1 VGFQHSPE
9 FDGGVLEGG
18 VTLGPLETQYQEL
31 FAEALEDGVI
41 TSEERTRLEQAADN
55 LGLDRMRLARLEQ
68 AMVASYETNH
78 RVKVVERWEE
88 PAASLAPLRLDAEG
102 DDARKALLKR
112 IEQLEARVHEL
123 EDELREAQANINV
136 EIDVSGL
143 EGGGDSE
150 DPHELRRQ
158 IRRDPTRVAPYRALY
173 RHFDAEGDGDGKHLA
188 AQALVALGAADET
201 EKAFYDAHRQVTL
214 ITPKCAIPQSAW
226 VDQLLDPEEDLLTGQ
241 IFGILAPAVLL
252 GRVTGLRRAGQL
264 QQPNAESRQDPA
276 KATVTAVRAL
286 PWASAL
292 LGLPP
297 PAIYLDKD
305 KPHGYVLVPGVPPHT
320 SVGRAVL
327 CGVSPTAHAFLA
339 TRHLAFYR
347 QERFIKQLYDSVQ
360 DLEDIFLAGLLI
372 GKPSLPLAEDMRRRV
387 GPLANAIE
395 PLLEPVHIDGLRGC
409 IGRFVEEGGRTNL
422 QRWSAATE
430 RTANR
435 AALLACGDLPTAVSC
450 IADSGLGEGQW
461 TDAQKELLG
470 FAVSEPFS
478 QLRRQVGVA
487 L

>member
-1 VGFQHSPE
+1 
-9 FDGGVLEGG
+9 
-18 VTLGPLETQYQEL
+18 
-31 FAEALEDGVI
+31 
-41 TSEERTRLEQAADN
+41 
-55 LGLDRMRLARLEQ
+55 
-68 AMVASYETNH
+68 
-78 RVKVVERWEE
+78 
-88 PAASLAPLRLDAEG
+88 LAP
-102 DDARKALLKR
+102 
-112 IEQLEARVHEL
+112 
-123 EDELREAQANINV
+123 
-136 EIDVSGL
+136 
-143 EGGGDSE
+143 
-150 DPHELRRQ
+150 RQ
-158 IRRDPTRVAPYRALY
+158 
-173 RHFDAEGDGDGKHLA
+173 
-188 AQALVALGAADET
+188 
-201 EKAFYDAHRQVTL
+201 
-214 ITPKCAIPQSAW
+214 
-226 VDQLLDPEEDLLTGQ
+226 
-241 IFGILAPAVLL
+241 
-252 GRVTGLRRAGQL
+252 
-264 QQPNAESRQDPA
+264 
-276 KATVTAVRAL
+276 
-286 PWASAL
+286 
-292 LGLPP
+292 
-297 PAIYLDKD
+297 
-305 KPHGYVLVPGVPPHT
+305 
-320 SVGRAVL
+320 
-327 CGVSPTAHAFLA
+327 
-339 TRHLAFYR
+339 LAFYR